1 MGHPIPAG
9 WPILREALM
18 AICPVITVVEKA
30 SNKTIV
36 INESDYDSSIHKQ
49 INEVASYATTDDRAG
64 VRATPRGKKLTNVPR
79 AAKKAKR

>member
-18 AICPVITVVEKA
+18 AICPVIKVVEKN
-30 SNKTIV
+30 SNETIV

-49 INEVASYATTDDRAG
+49 INEVAP
-64 VRATPRGKKLTNVPR
+64 RATIGERDGGRATAKGKESPDVRR
-79 AAKKAKR
+79 AAKKVKR